1 MPSAWRKAYAFP
13 LQPPSLPPGGSSL
26 RIELSPGASS
36 SVLFEQALRLD
47 IRIAPGSMFSNT
59 GKYDGF
65 VRLGCVSRFTEE
77 VDWAYRTLGRLLSDA
92 LRPVPTGVP
101 PQ

>member
-1 MPSAWRKAYAFP
+1 
-13 LQPPSLPPGGSSL
+13 
-26 RIELSPGASS
+26 
-36 SVLFEQALRLD
+36 
-47 IRIAPGSMFSNT
+47 MFSNT